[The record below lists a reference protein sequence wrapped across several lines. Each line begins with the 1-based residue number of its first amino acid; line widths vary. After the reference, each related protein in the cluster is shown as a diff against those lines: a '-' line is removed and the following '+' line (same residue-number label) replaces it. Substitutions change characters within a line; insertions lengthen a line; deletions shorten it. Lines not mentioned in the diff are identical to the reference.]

1 MSFMKNKTF
10 NVILIVFIVL
20 SLYIFGLAN
29 ISEENITIPLVA
41 EKVVDNEFI
50 GPPCPTELLVAITD
64 EMIVDNTTKEDV
76 IEEITT
82 EVKED
87 VVETKE
93 EYIVTANVL
102 NIRENPDIN
111 SKIIGT
117 YKMGEI
123 ITVIDKVDVWYKTD
137 KGYCHSNYLRG
148 KNNNIEVNEE
158 KYIVT
163 ANVLNIR
170 ENPDINSKIIG
181 TYKMGERIAVID
193 KVDVWYKTDIGYC
206 HSKYLIKDINTI
218 KNQTFASRHIETI
231 NKLINIPQTIYD
243 NILIKS
249 NLTAEHIE
257 ILISDTNLSGIGEA
271 IVAIEEIYGVNCFV
285 TLAVAR
291 LESANGTSKIAR
303 HKNNLFGLGA
313 YDSNPYY
320 HAFSFSS
327 KDQSVYK
334 FGEVINDIYISNNRT
349 CLKSINEIYASSQA
363 WAKKVMD
370 IIKSDYNRINKI
382 INES

>member
-20 SLYIFGLAN
+20 SLYIFGLVN
-29 ISEENITIPLVA
+29 ISEENRTIPLVA

-93 EYIVTANVL
+93 E
-102 NIRENPDIN
+102 
-111 SKIIGT
+111 
-117 YKMGEI
+117 
-123 ITVIDKVDVWYKTD
+123 
-137 KGYCHSNYLRG
+137 
-148 KNNNIEVNEE
+148 
-158 KYIVT
+158 YIVT